1 MEQNVKTI
9 LIAFMVMAL
18 AFSMTAC
25 MDRGEERD
33 EEQVSMQ
40 NDGQDH
46 DRDDDDE
53 RRDGDREERDRDDD

>member
-1 MEQNVKTI
+1 MKTI

-18 AFSMTAC
+18 AFSMIAC